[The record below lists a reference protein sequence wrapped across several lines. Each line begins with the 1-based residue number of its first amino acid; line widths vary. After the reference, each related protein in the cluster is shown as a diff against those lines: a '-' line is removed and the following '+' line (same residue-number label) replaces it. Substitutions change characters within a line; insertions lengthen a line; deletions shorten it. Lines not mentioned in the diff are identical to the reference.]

1 MTTDIINDNI
11 ILQFSCFYPLF
22 IMIINSIAIIYYKLI
37 DNKKLFKL
45 SVFLLFGVFLCEYL
59 NIILKN
65 KLFIPLGEKYG
76 TSIENQRYL
85 GILGRIGR
93 PDGACN
99 CGVFRNGHINKSISS
114 GMPSGH
120 SQLAWFIYG
129 FLINLLFDIN
139 HKYKNIFLALGGLFS
154 AFLSY
159 SRVLVNCHTIEQI
172 TLGSFIG
179 FVLGFSWFR
188 IYKLYR

>member
-11 ILQFSCFYPLF
+11 ILQFSCFYPFFVIL
-22 IMIINSIAIIYYKLI
+22 ISLIAIIYFKLVG
-37 DNKKLFKL
+37 NKKLFKL
-45 SVFLLFGVFLCEYL
+45 SIFLLFGVFLCEYL

-65 KLFIPLGEKYG
+65 KLFIPLGEEYG
-76 TSIENQRYL
+76 TSIENHKYL
-85 GILGRIGR
+85 GILGRVGR

-99 CGVFRNGHINKSISS
+99 CGVVRNGQKTKSLSS

-129 FLINLLFDIN
+129 FLTYFLIDIN
-139 HKYKNIFLALGGLFS
+139 YKYKNFFIAFGGLFS

-172 TLGSFIG
+172 IVGSGLG
-179 FVLGFSWFR
+179 FVLGLGWFR
-188 IYKLYR
+188 IYKLFR